1 MVPDKSEPLWRLLVT
16 GQKNYK
22 CQVVPASM
30 MLARVIR
37 ATQLDDSTENIDKCV
52 SEIHSFFT
60 RYEPILEQDI
70 LAIFGGHIK
79 PIKNNGSDG
88 QANK

>member
-16 GQKNYK
+16 GQKGYK

-37 ATQLDDSTENIDKCV
+37 STQLDNSAENIDKCIN
-52 SEIHSFFT
+52 EIHSFFT

-70 LAIFGGHIK
+70 QAIFGSEQKIR
-79 PIKNNGSDG
+79 NGSSL
-88 QANK
+88 